1 MGGDFSGSCA
11 VTSRNSL
18 LHNGATN
25 ATRWRRLDP
34 EEVPPCRSRALGSGA
49 RWVACYAE
57 LPRIMVSS
65 TLAIEPHGKAHLFA
79 FLGCPLD
86 FSRVGV
92 GVRPAKS
99 YRCLHRPNSPPLWC
113 LRGGVGGDGTRRW
126 PKRKAVGPS
135 RLG

>member
-1 MGGDFSGSCA
+1 MSLPNGVQGTLFDALRFQR
-11 VTSRNSL
+11 TSDPTRSAIFQTVSL
-18 LHNGATN
+18 
-25 ATRWRRLDP
+25 D
-34 EEVPPCRSRALGSGA
+34 
-49 RWVACYAE
+49 
-57 LPRIMVSS
+57 S

-92 GVRPAKS
+92 GARPAKS

-126 PKRKAVGPS
+126 PKRE
-135 RLG
+135 RLSDPADWALGVMD